1 MEDMNFKTIKIPN
14 LELFFL
20 GSISYDLFFRDL
32 KDHWVMEDMN
42 FKTIKILNLELDL
55 NLWVEKVGKQGKIP
69 LKPDPIPVLP
79 VKSHLD
85 LTECLDF
92 LWDFL
97 ENKGKRIHLPGK
109 KISIYDF

>member
-1 MEDMNFKTIKIPN
+1 MEDMNFKTIKIP
-14 LELFFL
+14 
-20 GSISYDLFFRDL
+20 
-32 KDHWVMEDMN
+32 
-42 FKTIKILNLELDL
+42 NLELDL

-97 ENKGKRIHLPGK
+97 ENRGKRIQLPGK
-109 KISIYDF
+109 KILIYDF